1 MKLIKSSRLAAL
13 TRVVEHLGRRRLVV
27 SVAVL
32 FGLEAPQPLL
42 PEVSLWKL
50 VASELG
56 EGAVLDEWLG
66 KARGEFVVTGKA
78 FARGPAGAR
87 AMRVRVRVGA
97 VEKELAVL
105 GDRVWRRT
113 LSGREATEP
122 EPFTEMPIT
131 WERAFGGEGFE
142 ANPLGLGFGPLS
154 RERDGEKVHPL
165 PNIEDPRRLVASPG
179 DRPAPAGFGAYP
191 LAWPERSQKLGTYG
205 AKWLKD
211 RYPAF
216 ADDLEPTFFNV
227 APEDQWIEGFFRGDE
242 ELRVEG
248 MHPDKAVVEGRLPGV
263 RARAFVNLRR
273 AGDGG
278 GLDLSEVVLACE
290 TVHIFPGKCA
300 GIVIFR
306 GTTGVREHD
315 ASDVAHLV
323 CGLEELGAPKD
334 KKHYAAI
341 LDKRIDAKKGALHSL
356 RDRDLMPESR
366 PRAGATTVHALESF
380 SDMDELVKTKGL
392 MKANMRRGAQRRAA
406 AAQAT
411 LASHDLDPADFKLP
425 SFEEEEE
432 PLPAIEDLADFVEAQ
447 EKRADAMKADGEKAQ
462 ADKEAEARALCA
474 EHGVDYDTMMAE
486 GKKQG
491 AGPPKLKADEKLQ
504 ELRDMA
510 TLARN
515 AGVDATELDAMA
527 DDPDLVEAL
536 RDGEQ
541 KHLELYRKFA
551 HMFPEAPRL
560 DAERAAAL
568 REEVLRAHA
577 AGESF
582 ADRDLT
588 GADLSNAELRGA
600 RLGNAFLESA
610 LLAGADLTDADLRGT
625 VLARADLSGAKL
637 AGATLEDANL
647 GAADLTDAEL
657 TGAVLTGATL
667 MKANLTRATL
677 AGARL
682 ERANLFEAAL
692 GGADLSRA
700 HLPQT
705 AFIRVELTGVKLAGA
720 HLTKATFL
728 ECGLSGVDFSG
739 ADLTKATFVTCRA
752 DGASFRGATL
762 EGTSFPKDT
771 SLEGADFT
779 GARMLGA
786 NLRGVRAHG
795 ADFSRATADSSD
807 FSEADLTE
815 AKLTRARAQ
824 GALFIGA
831 DLRRAD
837 LTECD
842 LTRALLQRA
851 NIRGADF
858 ARANLFRADLAYI
871 EGDRGTSFE
880 GAFLAQIRFV
890 ERPAPEG
897 PSP

>member
-1 MKLIKSSRLAAL
+1 MKLIKPSRLAAL

-32 FGLEAPQPLL
+32 FGLEPPQPLL

-50 VASELG
+50 VAAELG

-66 KARGEFVVTGKA
+66 KARGEFLVTGKA
-78 FARGPAGAR
+78 FARAPSGAR
-87 AMRVRVRVGA
+87 AVRVRVRVGA

-113 LSGREATEP
+113 LSGAEASEP
-122 EPFTEMPIT
+122 EPFTAMPIT

-142 ANPLGLGFGPLS
+142 ANPVGLGF
-154 RERDGEKVHPL
+154 RAVERDGEKVHRL
-165 PNIEDPRRLVASPG
+165 PNVEDPRRLVASPG

-205 AKWLKD
+205 TKWLKE
-211 RYPAF
+211 RYPGF
-216 ADDLEPTFFNV
+216 ADDLDPTFFNV
-227 APEDQWIEGFFRGDE
+227 AAEDQWIEGFFRGDE

-263 RARAFVNLRR
+263 RARAFVNLRQSGAE
-273 AGDGG
+273 AGLG
-278 GLDLSEVVLACE
+278 LSEVALACE
-290 TVHIFPGKCA
+290 TVHLFPGKSA

-306 GTTGVREHD
+306 GTTPVREHD
-315 ASDVAHLV
+315 ASDVVHLV

-334 KKHYAAI
+334 KEHYAAV
-341 LDKRIDAKKGALHSL
+341 LAKRLDAKKGALHSL
-356 RDRDLMPESR
+356 RDRDLMPEKR
-366 PRAGATTVHALESF
+366 ATAGASRAHALESF

-411 LASHDLDPADFKLP
+411 LESHNLDPADFKLP
-425 SFEEEEE
+425 TFDDDDE
-432 PLPAIEDLADFVEAQ
+432 PLPDHEDLADFVEAQ
-447 EKRADAMKADGEKAQ
+447 EKRAEAMKADAEKTQ

-474 EHGVDYDTMMAE
+474 EHGVDYEAMMAE
-486 GKKQG
+486 GKKEG
-491 AGPPKLKADEKLQ
+491 AGPPKVQADAKLQ
-504 ELRDMA
+504 EIRDMA

-536 RDGEQ
+536 RDGE
-541 KHLELYRKFA
+541 KRHLELYRKFA

-568 REEVLRAHA
+568 RAEVLRAHA

-582 ADRDLT
+582 VDRDLT
-588 GADLSNAELRGA
+588 GADLSNADLRGA
-600 RLGNAFLESA
+600 RLGNAFLENA
-610 LLAGADLTDADLRGT
+610 LLAGADLTGADFRGT
-625 VLARADLSGAKL
+625 VLARADLTGAKL

-647 GAADLTDAEL
+647 GAADLTDADL

-677 AGARL
+677 AQARL
-682 ERANLFEAAL
+682 ERANLFEAVL

-705 AFIRVELTGVKLAGA
+705 AFIRVDLAGVKLAGA
-720 HLTKATFL
+720 HLVKATFL
-728 ECGLSGVDFSG
+728 ECAVSGVDFSG

-752 DGASFRGATL
+752 DGAVFRGATL

-771 SLEGADFT
+771 TLEGADFS
-779 GARMLGA
+779 GARMIGA
-786 NLRGVRAHG
+786 NLRGARARG
-795 ADFSRATADSSD
+795 ADLSRATADSAD
-807 FSEADLTE
+807 FSDADLSE
-815 AKLTRARAQ
+815 AKLPRARAQ
-824 GALFIGA
+824 GALFIGT

-837 LTECD
+837 LSDCD
-842 LTRALLQRA
+842 LSRALLQRA
-851 NIRGADF
+851 NIRGANF

-871 EGDRGTSFE
+871 DGDRGTSFE
-880 GAFLAQIRFV
+880 GALLAQIRFV
-890 ERPAPEG
+890 ERPAPEN